1 MSIESAEDLKAL
13 RRVGAVVARALR
25 EVTSLVEP
33 GVSTSD
39 LDRVAARIFRA
50 EGARSAPQLEYGFP
64 GTILISVNDEV
75 VHGIPGARRIRP
87 GDIVK
92 IDVTAELDGY
102 VADAA
107 RSVCVPPITTLHRR
121 LASTAR
127 SAFSKSLSRARAGCL
142 VSGIGAAVE
151 TSVKEAGLSVI
162 PTLTGHGTG
171 RKIHEH
177 PNILNFYHPGQRDL
191 LTDGLVITIEPL
203 ITSGSGQVF
212 EAVDGWTVKTADG
225 APSAHHENTI
235 VVTHGDPIVL
245 TQ

>member
-1 MSIESAEDLKAL
+1 MSIESAEDLKGL
-13 RRVGAVVARALR
+13 RRVGAVVARTLR
-25 EVTSLVEP
+25 EVVSLVGP
-33 GVSTSD
+33 GISTGD
-39 LDRVAARIFRA
+39 LDRVAAHLFGA

-75 VHGIPGARRIRP
+75 VHGIPGSRRIRP

-107 RSVCVPPITTLHRR
+107 RSVCVPPVNTLHRR
-121 LASTAR
+121 LALTAG
-127 SAFSKSLSRARAGCL
+127 SAFSRSLPRARAGCL

-151 TSVKEAGLSVI
+151 TSVREAGLSVI
-162 PTLTGHGTG
+162 PMLSGHGTG
-171 RKIHEH
+171 RKIHEQ
-177 PNILNFYHPGQRDL
+177 PDILNFYHPGQQDV

-203 ITSGSGQVF
+203 ITSGSGRVF
-212 EAVDGWTVKTADG
+212 EAADGWTVKTADR

-235 VVTHGDPIVL
+235 VVTHGAPIVL